1 MTLSTIKEM
10 YSTLESKVINTYG
23 TISKADMKEFI
34 LWLQDDQELKETGYN
49 FEGLQEFPFDIDE
62 IIEEYLEQS
71 YFVN

>member
-1 MTLSTIKEM
+1 MKLSQVKEA
-10 YSTLESKVINTYG
+10 YHTLESKVIEFYG
-23 TISKADMKEFI
+23 TISKADMAEFFE
-34 LWLQDDQELKETGYN
+34 WLKVDQELIDMAYN